1 MSMTDPIADMI
12 TRIRNANSVDKR
24 FVDIPSSILKKRIAF
39 VLKSEKYI
47 EDFIFI
53 KDGKKNS
60 IRIFLKYNHNG
71 KSVITGIDR
80 VSKPGRRV
88 FVGSKDMPRVLDGL
102 GVSVISTSKGVLSNR
117 TANKFGIGGE
127 VLFNIW

>member
-24 FVDIPSSILKKRIAF
+24 FVDIPSSVLKKRIAF

-60 IRIFLKYNHNG
+60 IRIFLKYSHNG

-88 FVGSKDMPRVLDGL
+88 FVGYKDMPRVLDGL
-102 GVSVISTSKGVLSNR
+102 GVSVISTSKGVLSNK
-117 TANKFGIGGE
+117 TASKFGIGGE
-127 VLFNIW
+127 VLFKIW

>member
-24 FVDIPSSILKKRIAF
+24 FVDIPSSVLKKRIAF

-60 IRIFLKYNHNG
+60 IRIFLKYSHNG
-71 KSVITGIDR
+71 KSVITGINR

-88 FVGSKDMPRVLDGL
+88 FVGYKDMPRVLDGL
-102 GVSVISTSKGVLSNR
+102 GVSVISTSKGVLSNK
-117 TANKFGIGGE
+117 TASKFGIGGE